1 MHRAALRIEELY
13 PIHWTWDAGSVTVA
27 PGRIR
32 PLWIGLEEHLNRSG
46 EQARPLPE
54 ERVQRVR
61 EMAGWIRS
69 ETIRLI
75 GIAKSGHFTS
85 VFSCAE
91 ILAALYSGVLRLSDD
106 PAWSERDRLILSKG
120 HCAVGVYPILAERGY
135 FPRDWLD
142 GYTRVGS
149 PLGDHPDM
157 RRVPGIDFSS
167 GSLGHGLSIGVGMAT
182 GARLRGH
189 EATRVYVLLGDQEL
203 NEGQIWEA
211 AQAAAQ
217 FGLGNLVAIVDRNQ
231 MGLDGQT
238 EEVMSVEPID
248 RRFEAF
254 GWRVEQLQT
263 ATTRRRCLRCFGSLP
278 RGRLPAFRPA
288 SSRGPSRARASGTW
302 SRRAPGT
309 SGYLAPDDER
319 AATLEVAQ
327 HA

>member
-1 MHRAALRIEELY
+1 M
-13 PIHWTWDAGSVTVA
+13 
-27 PGRIR
+27 
-32 PLWIGLEEHLNRSG
+32 
-46 EQARPLPE
+46 
-54 ERVQRVR
+54 QRVR
-61 EMAGWIRS
+61 ELAGWIRS

-85 VFSCAE
+85 VFSSAE

-106 PAWSERDRLILSKG
+106 PAWPERDRLILSKG
-120 HCAVGVYPILAERGY
+120 HCAIGVYPILAAKGY

-142 GYTRVGS
+142 TYTRVGS

-211 AQAAAQ
+211 AQAATQ

-231 MGLDGQT
+231 MGLDGLT
-238 EEVMSVEPID
+238 EDVMSVEPID

-254 GWRVEQLQT
+254 GWRVEELEDGHDPE
-263 ATTRRRCLRCFGSLP
+263 ALLDCFGSLP
-278 RGRLPAFRPA
+278 APE
-288 SSRGPSRARASGTW
+288 SRIPTCIVARTIKGKGVRYMERSRSW
-302 SRRAPGT
+302 HL
-309 SGYLAPDDER
+309 GYLAPDDER
-319 AATLEVAQ
+319 AASREVAQ